1 MKIDDYQVRVKEL
14 KDILDE
20 NTLKVKKL
28 LEGEKSETNIRFYN
42 TNRTTVSIY
51 RK

>member
-28 LEGEKSETNIRFYN
+28 LEGEKNETNIRFYN
-42 TNRTTVSIY
+42 TDRTTFSIY

>member
-28 LEGEKSETNIRFYN
+28 LEGEK
-42 TNRTTVSIY
+42 
-51 RK
+51 K